1 MYIYKNTYIY
11 MNYTHL
17 YVYMST
23 LASPRNFCFSCL
35 DKAPAALGG
44 VAHPKP
50 PAKHW
55 KTPSPAEPA

>member
-1 MYIYKNTYIY
+1 